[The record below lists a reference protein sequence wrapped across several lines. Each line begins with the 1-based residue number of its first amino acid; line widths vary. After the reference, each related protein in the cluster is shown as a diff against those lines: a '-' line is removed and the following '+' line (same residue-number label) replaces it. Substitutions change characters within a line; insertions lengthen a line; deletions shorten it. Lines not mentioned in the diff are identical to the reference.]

1 MGAAAGADAISDA
14 GGRPAAHPH
23 AARSALS
30 RLAADASGATAIEYA
45 MIASIISIVIFT
57 AVSAIGTS
65 LTTFF
70 QNLSNAF

>member
-1 MGAAAGADAISDA
+1 
-14 GGRPAAHPH
+14 
-23 AARSALS
+23 
-30 RLAADASGATAIEYA
+30 